1 MTESQ
6 EIGGSLFEVL
16 CFIGVLPV
24 ILIIAVGIY
33 WKVVLPFMK
42 EREYILTELER
53 AYDDEYSYWERRL
66 RRLYIR
72 SIPLVGPLIWSVV
85 RKII

>member
-1 MTESQ
+1 MTEGQ
-6 EIGGSLFEVL
+6 GVGSLLETL
-16 CFIGVLPV
+16 CYIGVLPV

-53 AYDDEYSYWERRL
+53 AYDEDYYYWERRL

-72 SIPLVGPLIWSVV
+72 SIPLVGKPIWWFV

>member
-1 MTESQ
+1 MTEGQ
-6 EIGGSLFEVL
+6 GGGSLLETL

-53 AYDDEYSYWERRL
+53 AYDDEYNYWERRL
-66 RRLYIR
+66 KRLYIR
-72 SIPLVGPLIWSVV
+72 SIPLVGKPIWRLI